1 MRSGQVLCKSS
12 AQCWEPKHE
21 RRHTDAVEDCRGAG
35 SAAGPGN
42 HGPQAADARR
52 TARASA
58 GHFRGRVRRNGD
70 EQAAL
75 ETAERRF
82 GDPTELSGQLQEAV
96 PWWDRFAAVMEVP
109 NKALYYGPHKSVF
122 HLAGKHFLYMGVCYA
137 SFILIFLLPVFLCR
151 GRHLE
156 SGLAFR
162 LALRMAVV
170 MGGVMAT
177 LSFLVAVVPCE
188 IGRSFFGKD
197 SERST
202 RRGGFQFGVPGRLS
216 GHCLFHLLGTYGSRG
231 GESPSFASR
240 PLFRAGRSS
249 GIRHDVAKNAGRKAV
264 RRRVGRPANR
274 RVAGVPRGGTA
285 QC

>member
-1 MRSGQVLCKSS
+1 
-12 AQCWEPKHE
+12 
-21 RRHTDAVEDCRGAG
+21 
-35 SAAGPGN
+35 
-42 HGPQAADARR
+42 
-52 TARASA
+52 
-58 GHFRGRVRRNGD
+58 
-70 EQAAL
+70 
-75 ETAERRF
+75 
-82 GDPTELSGQLQEAV
+82 
-96 PWWDRFAAVMEVP
+96 MEVP

-137 SFILIFLLPVFLCR
+137 SFILIFLLPVFSAQ

-202 RRGGFQFGVPGRLS
+202 AQGAAFSLASLAVFPAIAFFTYWGLT
-216 GHCLFHLLGTYGSRG
+216 GHVEESLHHLLLGLCFAPAAPVVFAMMSRKML
-231 GESPSFASR
+231 EER
-240 PLFRAGRSS
+240 RYEEEWAGLPIE
-249 GIRHDVAKNAGRKAV
+249 G
-264 RRRVGRPANR
+264 
-274 RVAGVPRGGTA
+274 
-285 QC
+285 